1 MRNVERRLQMLERSP
16 QFQPPPSPLQ
26 EIERRALHLV
36 SNEDLQLMK
45 LIAMDVAA
53 GALRT
58 LTDRES
64 AVLVAHAAALDVEA
78 QQIGFRSFAHAERRW
93 GRSR

>member
-1 MRNVERRLQMLERSP
+1 MRNVERRLQVLERSP
-16 QFQPPPSPLQ
+16 QFQPPPSPIQ
-26 EIERRALHLV
+26 EIEHRAFRQV

-45 LIAMDVAA
+45 LMAMDVAA
-53 GALRT
+53 GVPRT

-64 AVLVAHAAALDVEA
+64 AVLVAHAAALEVEA
-78 QQIGFRSFAHAERRW
+78 QQMGFRSFAHAERRW